1 MQNTVELESFDPREA
16 HAFVLRVL
24 PDSVPSYV
32 TPLVAPLRYLP
43 LSVSLAVSMLGEFEM
58 KVIVDDFILRVRV
71 TFWSLVWPDCQVLSL
86 RAIDMP
92 RCGLWIFLLRPGSRE
107 MSCLIT
113 QPGSQSGFFRV
124 ANVAEAA
131 AAPVLNYFFFLRRL
145 KS

>member
-58 KVIVDDFILRVRV
+58 KVIVDDFILSQGLGYHSGPWFGRIVR
-71 TFWSLVWPDCQVLSL
+71 F
-86 RAIDMP
+86 
-92 RCGLWIFLLRPGSRE
+92 
-107 MSCLIT
+107 
-113 QPGSQSGFFRV
+113 
-124 ANVAEAA
+124 
-131 AAPVLNYFFFLRRL
+131 
-145 KS
+145 

>member
-58 KVIVDDFILRVRV
+58 KVIVDDFVLRVEGII
-71 TFWSLVWPDCQVLSL
+71 LVLGLARLSGSE
-86 RAIDMP
+86 P
-92 RCGLWIFLLRPGSRE
+92 RGD
-107 MSCLIT
+107 
-113 QPGSQSGFFRV
+113 
-124 ANVAEAA
+124 
-131 AAPVLNYFFFLRRL
+131 
-145 KS
+145 